1 MGPASVSLLRIVA
14 LLLAVLPLSLGEQ
27 GSVEGPP
34 SSDIDLLA
42 RFCEARLSVSEGETL
57 DRPSPPQPRVR
68 PDKEWLLVPFGTSV
82 TYDLEVGP
90 DAALLTANVFGRG
103 SATGRL
109 EVSWQPRG
117 KAAVRL
123 TADLAAA
130 PMRAVRLNTAG
141 RQRGRLSLTSIATG
155 IDEIERAAMILH
167 APRIGAAS
175 QLPSAL
181 PPLPPPAT
189 TPNLII
195 YLIDALRAD
204 HLGCYGYPP
213 PTSPHFDRFAA
224 EAVLFDDA
232 QAQSSWTRPAVASL
246 FTGLWPQLHGANDR
260 DEVLS
265 GEAVTL
271 AEVFRMAGYSTAAV
285 IANGNIDIVFGL
297 AQGFNYYKYLQQVR
311 VGDALARS
319 EHVNEAVSHWLDRRP
334 SERPFFLYIHTIDPH
349 LPYDPPQP
357 YRGRFAGRISD
368 PELGSL
374 KSIDSLNSDK
384 NKMTPEVL
392 KGLTGLYDA
401 EIAANDAAFGAL
413 VADLKER
420 GLYDSSV
427 IVVLSDHGEEL
438 FDHRGFSHGNTL
450 FEEVLRVPLAIR
462 FPDRRPPRRVASVVE
477 QVDLMPTLLEYLG
490 LEPPAAIQ
498 GRSFLPLCG
507 PGEMTG
513 WKDRAVA
520 YLHLKERR
528 GTSYLDGNWKLLLRP
543 KSGGVRSS
551 LYNRREDRREHVDL
565 ANQEP
570 ELVESLRALL
580 GKLLGEAG
588 PALDSGQ
595 PVDEHDRELREQ
607 LKALGYI

>member
-1 MGPASVSLLRIVA
+1 MGSMPASIFRIVA
-14 LLLAVLPLSLGEQ
+14 LLLAVLPPSACQRGVAER
-27 GSVEGPP
+27 PP
-34 SSDIDLLA
+34 SPEIDLVA
-42 RFCEARLSVSEGETL
+42 RFSEAQLSVDVGESPDL
-57 DRPSPPQPRVR
+57 PSPPQPRIR
-68 PDKEWLLVPFGTSV
+68 PDKELLLVPFGTSV
-82 TYDLEVGP
+82 TFGLEVGP
-90 DAALLTANVFGRG
+90 DTAILTDNVFGRG

-109 EVSWQPRG
+109 EVSWQPLG
-117 KAAVRL
+117 KAAKRL
-123 TADLAAA
+123 TADLSAV
-130 PMRAVRLNTAG
+130 PDRAVRLNTTG
-141 RQRGRLSLTSIATG
+141 RQRGRLSFTSIATG
-155 IDEIERAAMILH
+155 IDDVEHAAMILR
-167 APRIGAAS
+167 APRIGSAN
-175 QLPSAL
+175 QLPSTI
-181 PPLPPPAT
+181 PPPQPPAA

-213 PTSPHFDRFAA
+213 PTSPHLDTFAA

-232 QAQSSWTRPAVASL
+232 QAQSSWTRPTVASL
-246 FTGLWPQLHGANDR
+246 FTGLWPQLHRANDR
-260 DEVLS
+260 DEVLPE
-265 GEAVTL
+265 EAVTL
-271 AEVFRMAGYSTAAV
+271 AELLRTAGYSTAAV

-297 AQGFNYYKYLQQVR
+297 AQGFDYYKYLQQVR
-311 VGDALARS
+311 AGEALARS
-319 EHVNEAVSHWLDRRP
+319 DQVNEAVSHWLDGRP
-334 SERPFFLYIHTIDPH
+334 SGRPFFLYIHTIDPH

-357 YRGRFAGRISD
+357 HRGRFAGMVTD

-374 KSIDSLNSDK
+374 ESINSLNSDK
-384 NKMTPEVL
+384 SRMTPEKL
-392 KGLTGLYDA
+392 EELTGLYDA
-401 EIAANDAAFGAL
+401 EIAANDTAFGAL
-413 VADLKER
+413 VADLKKR

-462 FPDRRPPRRVASVVE
+462 FPDHRPPRRVASVVE

-498 GRSFLPLCG
+498 GQSFLSLCE
-507 PGEMTG
+507 PGQMTG

-528 GTSYLDGNWKLLLRP
+528 GTSYLDGSWKLLLRP
-543 KSGGVRSS
+543 KSGGIQSS
-551 LYNRREDRREHVDL
+551 LYDRREDRRELVDL
-565 ANQEP
+565 ADQEP
-570 ELVESLRALL
+570 ELAESLGALI
-580 GKLLGEAG
+580 GKLLGETG